1 MYTIN
6 AIPRGTE
13 RLSSEYISQLQLI
26 RDALSANVQVTP
38 YYYCLDVSYS
48 LSTSLRAAAFTALF
62 RWLDAIKYNISE
74 TNSPYL
80 YYYYFYVL
88 KKTISTTFIDGERY
102 SNTDTFATK
111 VLLDTDWD
119 STEELVY
126 DKTIWTEMRAA
137 SLHLQE
143 TNRHKVRILK
153 CDSTLLVLTNRFTWT
168 MFFKLKALECELFKD
183 RCLTY
188 NTDVTNVYKALATG
202 DVDEFNKYINKI
214 LNYRTWA
221 KHRMKQLKSC
231 FANTK
236 ERRLKEKADTI
247 DNIASEVNDY
257 ELYFKNALKR
267 LEDAKDEYQMILTSE
282 EKTDIDEVLE
292 YLERHRCIKT
302 VRKHDDNSIY
312 LYIEAPL
319 LYFDKEY
326 IEGYKGFRDADIE
339 YVMKKVFLED
349 KYKMWTSSAIS
360 LNTSN
365 FRTNA
370 HGLNVTEIPYIP
382 HPHLAR
388 YGCQGNHPSE
398 IRKWLTNM
406 DYIGCIEQ
414 IMAMV
419 YNLNWTD
426 GIVMSTMFGTIKEH
440 PNKKIFEV
448 VETGDFVSFNDI
460 LTTKEEE

>member
-1 MYTIN
+1 MYTID

-13 RLSSEYISQLQLI
+13 RLSSEFTSQLVRI
-26 RDALSANVQVTP
+26 RDTLSVNVQTIP
-38 YYYCLDVSYS
+38 YYYNLDIDYS
-48 LSTSLRAAAFTALF
+48 ISSTLRTAAFTTMF

-74 TNSPYL
+74 TVTPYTE
-80 YYYYFYVL
+80 YYFHVL
-88 KKTISTTFIDGERY
+88 KRQISTADIDNEYYAGT
-102 SNTDTFATK
+102 NTFATR

-126 DKTIWTEMRAA
+126 NKNIWTEMRAA

-143 TNRHKVRILK
+143 TNRHKVRVLK
-153 CDSTLLVLTNRFTWT
+153 CDNTLLVLTNRFTWT

-202 DVDEFNKYINKI
+202 DVDGFNKYINKI
-214 LNYRTWA
+214 INYRTWA
-221 KHRMKQLKSC
+221 KYRIKQLKSC

-236 ERRLKEKADTI
+236 ERRLKEKADIIEGITT
-247 DNIASEVNDY
+247 EVNDY
-257 ELYFKNALKR
+257 ENYFKNALKR

-282 EKTDIDEVLE
+282 DKTDIEEVLE
-292 YLERHRCIKT
+292 YLERHRFIKT
-302 VRKHDDNSIY
+302 IKKHNDNSIY

-326 IEGYKGFRDADIE
+326 IEDYRGFRHSGMT
-339 YVMKKVFLED
+339 YVMKEVFLKD
-349 KYKMWTSSAIS
+349 KYRMWTSSAIS
-360 LNTSN
+360 LDTSN
-365 FRTNA
+365 FRTTT
-370 HGLNVTEIPYIP
+370 HGLDIYEIPYIP

-419 YNLNWTD
+419 FNLNWTD
-426 GIVMSTMFGTIKEH
+426 GIVMSTMFDTINNH
-440 PNKKIFEV
+440 RDRKIFEV
-448 VETGDFVSFNDI
+448 VETGEFVSFNDI
-460 LTTKEEE
+460 LAIKEEE